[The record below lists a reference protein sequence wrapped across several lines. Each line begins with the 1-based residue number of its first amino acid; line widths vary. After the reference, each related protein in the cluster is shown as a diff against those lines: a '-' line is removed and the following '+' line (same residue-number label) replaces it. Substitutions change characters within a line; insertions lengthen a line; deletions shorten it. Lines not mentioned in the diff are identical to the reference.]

1 MEQSSHNR
9 LMAAVGSML
18 TLYSL
23 YRIDLKIRTSFI
35 YLINLSLFNFL
46 LLVAVVGLI
55 ALVLHKER
63 VLRFIKNINFS
74 QIKSFLIEHGL
85 LISIFLL
92 IIFGF
97 FYSKKESITNEDIR
111 NNLSIF
117 QVDELFQNDNKIYLD
132 DNFTQLTNEFNENLQ
147 TIIKMVHKKLSNRLK
162 QTKILLKNNSTV
174 YNETNNETA
183 SNLNLN
189 YIDSDYIYLFNY
201 LNKTLPLF
209 LNNQTIV
216 ESTSNESLIEEIGN
230 YVIKFVSLM
239 IFVSLSSYT
248 ALKLLSQREE
258 LEFKS
263 TLKPKRIINSI
274 ILKDNECQTSTTYL
288 NSIENNAIKEPNIIM
303 SQSLIEISKPV
314 DTKFL
319 HPFDFYG
326 SKNLLPKTTS
336 VLTLT
341 NEEQEEELLKLNIL
355 KELSDDAASN
365 VINWLL
371 FLGLDNL
378 LNDSKTNASNSLRL
392 NQTKL
397 VNKIIQNL
405 KVN

>member
-1 MEQSSHNR
+1 M
-9 LMAAVGSML
+9 
-18 TLYSL
+18 
-23 YRIDLKIRTSFI
+23 
-35 YLINLSLFNFL
+35 
-46 LLVAVVGLI
+46 
-55 ALVLHKER
+55 
-63 VLRFIKNINFS
+63 
-74 QIKSFLIEHGL
+74 
-85 LISIFLL
+85 
-92 IIFGF
+92 
-97 FYSKKESITNEDIR
+97 
-111 NNLSIF
+111 
-117 QVDELFQNDNKIYLD
+117 
-132 DNFTQLTNEFNENLQ
+132 
-147 TIIKMVHKKLSNRLK
+147 K

-174 YNETNNETA
+174 YNESA
-183 SNLNLN
+183 SNLNMN
-189 YIDSDYIYLFNY
+189 YIDSEYIYLFNY

-216 ESTSNESLIEEIGN
+216 ESISNESLIEEIGN

-288 NSIENNAIKEPNIIM
+288 NSIENTAIKEPNIIM